1 MRRRK
6 MTMKRA
12 INYIRKYEAEKY
24 DDYDRR
30 DKLTYRERTAN
41 EHARYVLNDL
51 IKELEKQDSKPA
63 LVDENAKIDLAGEKE
78 KADVRVIGNGEV
90 SEEIVHRSRTG
101 LTEKVPEVHTE
112 LSETG
117 TAEASEG

>member
-30 DKLTYRERTAN
+30 DKLTYRECTAN
-41 EHARYVLNDL
+41 EHARYVLDDL
-51 IKELEKQDSKPA
+51 IKELEKQEEKPV

-78 KADVRVIGNGEV
+78 KADVGINRDGEVPAEAVHGSRAGSEKEV
-90 SEEIVHRSRTG
+90 SEVHTG
-101 LTEKVPEVHTE
+101 LPK
-112 LSETG
+112 
-117 TAEASEG
+117 A

>member
-1 MRRRK
+1 
-6 MTMKRA
+6 MKRA

-41 EHARYVLNDL
+41 EHARLVLDDL
-51 IKELEKQDSKPA
+51 IKELEKQEEKPA

-78 KADVRVIGNGEV
+78 KADVRVNRDGEVPAEAVHTGRSGSTKEV
-90 SEEIVHRSRTG
+90 SEIHAGLSATG
-101 LTEKVPEVHTE
+101 STEK
-112 LSETG
+112 
-117 TAEASEG
+117 SEG

>member
-41 EHARYVLNDL
+41 EHARFVLDDL
-51 IKELEKQDSKPA
+51 ISVLEKQES
-63 LVDENAKIDLAGEKE
+63 DLAGEKE
-78 KADVRVIGNGEV
+78 IADVGINRDGEIPAEDVHGSRPRPAKEV
-90 SEEIVHRSRTG
+90 SEIHTG
-101 LTEKVPEVHTE
+101 LSKTGSTET
-112 LSETG
+112 SE
-117 TAEASEG
+117 S